1 MSDDAGVP
9 DDSPVHRLLR
19 DRGAPD
25 ALARGGLLALVDA
38 WDGIVT
44 SVEGEYPLGLDDFL
58 NDMDLRDL
66 LAEALPLADEPE
78 GRAAR
83 SRVAALDDRMRA
95 ACAPAPCLWGE
106 DVEEEEGLD
115 PGREW
120 WYYLRPLQLNDDLAA
135 ELAAWG
141 LLTDAHDDER

>member
-1 MSDDAGVP
+1 MNDDPGQAQT
-9 DDSPVHRLLR
+9 PVQRLLR

-25 ALARGGLLALVDA
+25 ALVRGGLRAVVDT
-38 WDGIVT
+38 WEGIVT
-44 SVEGEYPLGLDDFL
+44 SVESGYPLGLDDFL

-66 LAEALPLADEPE
+66 LAAALPLADERE
-78 GRAAR
+78 GHDARA
-83 SRVAALDDRMRA
+83 RVATLDDRLRA

-106 DVEEEEGLD
+106 EVEEEEGLD

>member
-1 MSDDAGVP
+1 MTDETAETP
-9 DDSPVHRLLR
+9 IHRLLR

-25 ALARGGLLALVDA
+25 ALVRGGLPGLLEA
-38 WDGIVT
+38 WRGIVA
-44 SVEGEYPLGLDDFL
+44 SVEGVYPLGLDDFL

-66 LAEALPLADEPE
+66 LAAALPLADEPE

-83 SRVAALDDRMRA
+83 HAVAALDDRLRA

-106 DVEEEEGLD
+106 EVEEEEGLD

-120 WYYLRPLQLNDDLAA
+120 WYYLRPLQLNEDLAA

-141 LLTDAHDDER
+141 LLTDVHDDEP